1 MHAFLYILISAILVL
16 SINSCS
22 EKSKSSSNDFSNNNK
37 AYPSQLDPPDYNK
50 LSAQNKYRVVDKL
63 LSTLYKGI
71 APEDFFEI
79 KDNLNDLK
87 PKYEDNYLDKIKSDL
102 QKPLNPEDK
111 YTIVQRINERYQF
124 TPNAKYP
131 QYILAMLYEFPLSKD
146 YYDMWMAYFLS
157 NTILFS
163 PAVELESVDYID
175 IHRVFQ
181 RLYTMIS
188 EDQPIKEIV
197 YQHMI
202 SQENWRR
209 FRSPEDNTREM
220 MEIFLERFIDEE
232 VPKASIA
239 CQNWYLTDDTGGY
252 SLVIDYNENTEPQ
265 NILDT
270 WVTTCYD
277 FYRAIVEHKDF
288 MPTVVRRILRHL
300 FSTYSEEDINKLTEA
315 ILEKNPQTFRD
326 LFNLILFSKEYL
338 LNAERPK
345 NFEELFFP
353 IAYKIKWKPA
363 THFFKSMYPIYWKPP
378 GWSSLHDMKQSP
390 FTYKLGRY
398 PVPPLDYLSFAY
410 YHKAVRELLLIERY
424 TNDFDPYDLGWTGE
438 FIDNMLSGDDFI
450 HYIFLATLGRKAT
463 QKELNTLNQIY
474 DNLGYD
480 DSFTYKDEKALIAL
494 DYISR
499 LPELYLFTSIK

>member
-1 MHAFLYILISAILVL
+1 MHSLLYLLIGLTLLLGV
-16 SINSCS
+16 NSCS
-22 EKSKSSSNDFSNNNK
+22 KKTPTSNDRSKNITFSS
-37 AYPSQLDPPDYNK
+37 PLDPPDYNK
-50 LSAQNKYRVVDKL
+50 LSAQNKYKVVDKL

-71 APEDFFEI
+71 APEDFFTISDKIEP
-79 KDNLNDLK
+79 LK
-87 PKYEDNYLDKIKSDL
+87 PKYEGNYLDKIRAEL
-102 QKPLNPEDK
+102 EKPLNPADK
-111 YTIVQRINERYQF
+111 YAIIQRINERYEF
-124 TPNAKYP
+124 TENKKYP

-163 PAVELESVDYID
+163 PALELESVDYID

-188 EDQPIKEIV
+188 EDEPIKEIA

-220 MEIFLERFIDEE
+220 MEIFLDRFIDEE

-239 CQNWYLTDDTGGY
+239 CQNWYLTDDVGGY

-265 NILDT
+265 YILDT
-270 WVTTCYD
+270 YVVTCYD

-288 MPTVVRRILRHL
+288 MPTVIKRILKHL
-300 FSTYSEEDINKLTEA
+300 FSAYSEEEINTLTQA
-315 ILEKNPQTFRD
+315 ILEKNPETFRD

-353 IAYKIKWKPA
+353 IAHKIKWKPSIIL
-363 THFFKSMYPIYWKPP
+363 FKGMYPIYWKPP
-378 GWSSLHDMKQSP
+378 GWSSMHDMKQSP
-390 FTYKLGRY
+390 FTYKLGRS

-410 YHKAVRELLLIERY
+410 YHKAIRELLLIERHA
-424 TNDFDPYDLGWTGE
+424 NDFDPYDFGWTAE

-450 HYIFLATLGRKAT
+450 NYIFLATLGRMAT

-474 DNLGYD
+474 NNLGFD

-499 LPELYLFTSIK
+499 LPELYIFTSIK